1 MADQVEGYAADAYGR
16 LMGMG
21 ALVTTFGVGELS
33 CLNAIAG
40 SFAEFCPVV
49 HIVGTPKRAAQKSG
63 MLLHHTVCLRR

>member
-1 MADQVEGYAADAYGR
+1 
-16 LMGMG
+16 MG